1 MIEYRDVQAAQARIA
16 SHIIR
21 TPLLRVPALDEALG
35 CQVYLKHEGFQ
46 AIGAFKI
53 RGALNKAL
61 SLSEE
66 ELGRGLVCASSGN
79 HAQGVAYAAHKLG
92 AQAVIVM
99 PTNAN
104 PVKLAGVQRW
114 GGQVELVGTL
124 SSQREERAAQLVREQ
139 GMVEI
144 HPYADPFVAAGQGTL
159 ALEVLEDLPD
169 ASLIAAPIGGG
180 GLISGIAT
188 AVKGAAP
195 QVRTVGVEPAGAPRY
210 TRSRAEG
217 RPVQLESVQTIA
229 DGTRTD
235 PRQPG
240 QLRRHPGPG
249 GRAVYRGGPLDRGGH
264 APSDDRRQGDRR
276 ALLRPPR
283 GRRPV
288 RRAPCPA
295 GGQGGVRPVR
305 RQRRSGSV
313 GPAAGLT
320 ALRSVT
326 LSQKAR
332 RSCAMLN
339 IPSKGEEAQRDAL

>member
-235 PRQPG
+235 HANPDNFAVIQARVDELYTVEDRWIEEAIRLLMTAAKVIAEPSSVLPVAAALCG
-240 QLRRHPGPG
+240 ALPVRSEDKAVFVLSG
-249 GRAVYRGGPLDRGGH
+249 GNADP
-264 APSDDRRQGDRR
+264 
-276 ALLRPPR
+276 ALL
-283 GRRPV
+283 
-288 RRAPCPA
+288 
-295 GGQGGVRPVR
+295 
-305 RQRRSGSV
+305 
-313 GPAAGLT
+313 
-320 ALRSVT
+320 
-326 LSQKAR
+326 AR
-332 RSCAMLN
+332 LLA
-339 IPSKGEEAQRDAL
+339 

>member
-16 SHIIR
+16 PHIVR

-46 AIGAFKI
+46 TIGAFKL

-92 AQAVIVM
+92 TQAVIVM

-104 PVKLAGVQRW
+104 PVKLAGVKRW

-124 SSQREERAAQLVREQ
+124 SSQREERAAQLVRER
-139 GMVEI
+139 GMVES
-144 HPYADPFVAAGQGTL
+144 HPSADPLVAAGPGTL

-235 PRQPG
+235 HANPDNFAVIQARVDELYTVEDRWIEEAMRLLMTTAKVVAEPSSALPVAAALCG
-240 QLRRHPGPG
+240 ALPVRPEDKAVFVLSG
-249 GRAVYRGGPLDRGGH
+249 GNADP
-264 APSDDRRQGDRR
+264 
-276 ALLRPPR
+276 ALL
-283 GRRPV
+283 
-288 RRAPCPA
+288 
-295 GGQGGVRPVR
+295 
-305 RQRRSGSV
+305 
-313 GPAAGLT
+313 
-320 ALRSVT
+320 
-326 LSQKAR
+326 AR
-332 RSCAMLN
+332 LLA
-339 IPSKGEEAQRDAL
+339 

>member
-235 PRQPG
+235 HANPDNFAVIQARVDELYTVEDRWIEEAMRLLMTAAKVIAEPSSVLPVAAALCG
-240 QLRRHPGPG
+240 ALPVRSEDKAVFVLSG
-249 GRAVYRGGPLDRGGH
+249 GNADP
-264 APSDDRRQGDRR
+264 
-276 ALLRPPR
+276 ALL
-283 GRRPV
+283 
-288 RRAPCPA
+288 
-295 GGQGGVRPVR
+295 
-305 RQRRSGSV
+305 
-313 GPAAGLT
+313 
-320 ALRSVT
+320 
-326 LSQKAR
+326 AR
-332 RSCAMLN
+332 LLA
-339 IPSKGEEAQRDAL
+339 

>member
-1 MIEYRDVQAAQARIA
+1 MIEYRDVQAARARIA
-16 SHIIR
+16 PHIVR

-53 RGALNKAL
+53 RGALNKAH

-124 SSQREERAAQLVREQ
+124 SSQREERAAQLVRER

-235 PRQPG
+235 HANPDNFAVIQARVDELYTVEDRWIEEAMRLLMTAAKVIAEPSSVLPVAAALCG
-240 QLRRHPGPG
+240 ALPVRPEDKAVFVLSG
-249 GRAVYRGGPLDRGGH
+249 GNADP
-264 APSDDRRQGDRR
+264 
-276 ALLRPPR
+276 ALL
-283 GRRPV
+283 
-288 RRAPCPA
+288 
-295 GGQGGVRPVR
+295 
-305 RQRRSGSV
+305 
-313 GPAAGLT
+313 
-320 ALRSVT
+320 
-326 LSQKAR
+326 AR
-332 RSCAMLN
+332 LLA
-339 IPSKGEEAQRDAL
+339 

>member
-1 MIEYRDVQAAQARIA
+1 MIEYRDVQAARARIA
-16 SHIIR
+16 PHIVR

-217 RPVQLESVQTIA
+217 RPVQLESVQTIT

-235 PRQPG
+235 HANPDNFAVIQARVDELYTVEDRWIEEAMRLLMTAAKVIAEPSSVLPVAAALCG
-240 QLRRHPGPG
+240 ALPVRPEDKAVFVLSG
-249 GRAVYRGGPLDRGGH
+249 GNADP
-264 APSDDRRQGDRR
+264 
-276 ALLRPPR
+276 ALL
-283 GRRPV
+283 
-288 RRAPCPA
+288 
-295 GGQGGVRPVR
+295 
-305 RQRRSGSV
+305 
-313 GPAAGLT
+313 
-320 ALRSVT
+320 
-326 LSQKAR
+326 AR
-332 RSCAMLN
+332 LLA
-339 IPSKGEEAQRDAL
+339 

>member
-1 MIEYRDVQAAQARIA
+1 MIEYRDVQAARARIA
-16 SHIIR
+16 PHIVR

-144 HPYADPFVAAGQGTL
+144 YPYADPFVAAGQGTL

-235 PRQPG
+235 HANPDNFAVIQARVDELYTVEDRWIEEAMRLLMTAAKVIAEPSSVLPVAAALCG
-240 QLRRHPGPG
+240 ALPVRPEDKAVFVLSG
-249 GRAVYRGGPLDRGGH
+249 GNADP
-264 APSDDRRQGDRR
+264 
-276 ALLRPPR
+276 ALL
-283 GRRPV
+283 
-288 RRAPCPA
+288 
-295 GGQGGVRPVR
+295 
-305 RQRRSGSV
+305 
-313 GPAAGLT
+313 
-320 ALRSVT
+320 
-326 LSQKAR
+326 AR
-332 RSCAMLN
+332 LLA
-339 IPSKGEEAQRDAL
+339 

>member
-235 PRQPG
+235 HANPDNFAVIQARVDELYAVEDRWIEEAMRLLMTAAKVIAEPSSALPVAAALCG
-240 QLRRHPGPG
+240 ALPVRPEDKAVFVLSG
-249 GRAVYRGGPLDRGGH
+249 GNADP
-264 APSDDRRQGDRR
+264 
-276 ALLRPPR
+276 ALL
-283 GRRPV
+283 
-288 RRAPCPA
+288 
-295 GGQGGVRPVR
+295 
-305 RQRRSGSV
+305 
-313 GPAAGLT
+313 
-320 ALRSVT
+320 
-326 LSQKAR
+326 AR
-332 RSCAMLN
+332 LLA
-339 IPSKGEEAQRDAL
+339 

>member
-16 SHIIR
+16 PHIVR

-46 AIGAFKI
+46 TIGAFKL

-104 PVKLAGVQRW
+104 PVKLAGVKRW

-124 SSQREERAAQLVREQ
+124 SSQREERAAQLVRER

-144 HPYADPFVAAGQGTL
+144 HPYADPLVAAGQGTL

-169 ASLIAAPIGGG
+169 ASLIAAPIGG
-180 GLISGIAT
+180 
-188 AVKGAAP
+188 
-195 QVRTVGVEPAGAPRY
+195 GAPRY

-235 PRQPG
+235 HANPDNFAVIQARVDELYTVEDRWIEEAMRLLMTAAKVVAEPSSALPVAAALCG
-240 QLRRHPGPG
+240 ALPVRPEDKAVFVLSG
-249 GRAVYRGGPLDRGGH
+249 GNADP
-264 APSDDRRQGDRR
+264 
-276 ALLRPPR
+276 ALL
-283 GRRPV
+283 
-288 RRAPCPA
+288 
-295 GGQGGVRPVR
+295 
-305 RQRRSGSV
+305 
-313 GPAAGLT
+313 
-320 ALRSVT
+320 
-326 LSQKAR
+326 AR
-332 RSCAMLN
+332 LLA
-339 IPSKGEEAQRDAL
+339 

>member
-16 SHIIR
+16 SHIVR

-46 AIGAFKI
+46 TIGAFKL

-92 AQAVIVM
+92 TQAVIVM

-104 PVKLAGVQRW
+104 PVKLAGVKRW

-124 SSQREERAAQLVREQ
+124 SSQREERAAQLVRER
-139 GMVEI
+139 GMVES
-144 HPYADPFVAAGQGTL
+144 HPYADPLVAAGQGTL

-235 PRQPG
+235 HANPDNFAVIQARVDELYTVEDRWIEEAMRLLMTTAKVVAEPSSALPVAAALCG
-240 QLRRHPGPG
+240 ALPVRPEDKAVFVLSG
-249 GRAVYRGGPLDRGGH
+249 GNADP
-264 APSDDRRQGDRR
+264 
-276 ALLRPPR
+276 ALL
-283 GRRPV
+283 
-288 RRAPCPA
+288 
-295 GGQGGVRPVR
+295 
-305 RQRRSGSV
+305 
-313 GPAAGLT
+313 
-320 ALRSVT
+320 
-326 LSQKAR
+326 AR
-332 RSCAMLN
+332 LLA
-339 IPSKGEEAQRDAL
+339 

>member
-16 SHIIR
+16 SHIVR

-104 PVKLAGVQRW
+104 PVKLAGVKRW

-124 SSQREERAAQLVREQ
+124 SSQRERRAAQLVRER

-144 HPYADPFVAAGQGTL
+144 HPYADPLVATGQGTI

-210 TRSRAEG
+210 TRSRAAG
-217 RPVQLESVQTIA
+217 CPVQLESVQTIA

-235 PRQPG
+235 HANPDNFAVIQARVDELYAVEDRWIEEAMRLLMTAAKVVAEPSSALPVAAALCG
-240 QLRRHPGPG
+240 ALPVRPEDKAVFVLSG
-249 GRAVYRGGPLDRGGH
+249 GNADP
-264 APSDDRRQGDRR
+264 
-276 ALLRPPR
+276 ALL
-283 GRRPV
+283 
-288 RRAPCPA
+288 
-295 GGQGGVRPVR
+295 
-305 RQRRSGSV
+305 
-313 GPAAGLT
+313 
-320 ALRSVT
+320 
-326 LSQKAR
+326 AR
-332 RSCAMLN
+332 LLA
-339 IPSKGEEAQRDAL
+339 

>member
-1 MIEYRDVQAAQARIA
+1 MIEYRDVQAARARIA
-16 SHIIR
+16 PHIVR

-124 SSQREERAAQLVREQ
+124 SSQREERAAQLVRER

-235 PRQPG
+235 HANPDNFAVIQARVDELYTVEDRWIEEAMRLLMTAAKVIAEPSSVLPVAAALCG
-240 QLRRHPGPG
+240 ALPVRPEDKAVFVLSG
-249 GRAVYRGGPLDRGGH
+249 GNADP
-264 APSDDRRQGDRR
+264 
-276 ALLRPPR
+276 ALL
-283 GRRPV
+283 
-288 RRAPCPA
+288 
-295 GGQGGVRPVR
+295 
-305 RQRRSGSV
+305 
-313 GPAAGLT
+313 
-320 ALRSVT
+320 
-326 LSQKAR
+326 AR
-332 RSCAMLN
+332 LLA
-339 IPSKGEEAQRDAL
+339 

>member
-16 SHIIR
+16 PHIVR

-46 AIGAFKI
+46 TIGAFKL

-104 PVKLAGVQRW
+104 PVKLAGVKRW

-124 SSQREERAAQLVREQ
+124 SSQREERAAQLVRER

-144 HPYADPFVAAGQGTL
+144 HPYADPLVAAGQGTL

-169 ASLIAAPIGGG
+169 ASLIAAP
-180 GLISGIAT
+180 
-188 AVKGAAP
+188 
-195 QVRTVGVEPAGAPRY
+195 TVGVEPAGAPRY
-210 TRSRAEG
+210 TRSRAEC

-235 PRQPG
+235 HANPDNFAVIQARVDELYTVEDRWIEEAMRLLMTAAKVVAEPSSALPVAAALCG
-240 QLRRHPGPG
+240 ALPVRPEDKAVFVLSG
-249 GRAVYRGGPLDRGGH
+249 GNADP
-264 APSDDRRQGDRR
+264 
-276 ALLRPPR
+276 ALL
-283 GRRPV
+283 
-288 RRAPCPA
+288 
-295 GGQGGVRPVR
+295 
-305 RQRRSGSV
+305 
-313 GPAAGLT
+313 
-320 ALRSVT
+320 
-326 LSQKAR
+326 AR
-332 RSCAMLN
+332 LLA
-339 IPSKGEEAQRDAL
+339 

>member
-1 MIEYRDVQAAQARIA
+1 MIEYRDVQAARARIA
-16 SHIIR
+16 PHIVR

-210 TRSRAEG
+210 TRCRAEG
-217 RPVQLESVQTIA
+217 CPVQLESVQTIA

-235 PRQPG
+235 HANPDNFAVIQARVDELYTVEDRWIEEAMRLLMTAAKVIAEPSSVLPVAAALCG
-240 QLRRHPGPG
+240 ALPVRPEDKAVFVLSG
-249 GRAVYRGGPLDRGGH
+249 GNADP
-264 APSDDRRQGDRR
+264 
-276 ALLRPPR
+276 ALL
-283 GRRPV
+283 
-288 RRAPCPA
+288 
-295 GGQGGVRPVR
+295 
-305 RQRRSGSV
+305 
-313 GPAAGLT
+313 
-320 ALRSVT
+320 
-326 LSQKAR
+326 AR
-332 RSCAMLN
+332 LLA
-339 IPSKGEEAQRDAL
+339 

>member
-235 PRQPG
+235 HANPDNFAVIQARVDELYTVEDRWIEEAMRLLMTAAKVIAEPSSVLPVAAARCG
-240 QLRRHPGPG
+240 ALPVRPEDKAVFVLSG
-249 GRAVYRGGPLDRGGH
+249 GNADP
-264 APSDDRRQGDRR
+264 
-276 ALLRPPR
+276 ALL
-283 GRRPV
+283 
-288 RRAPCPA
+288 
-295 GGQGGVRPVR
+295 
-305 RQRRSGSV
+305 
-313 GPAAGLT
+313 
-320 ALRSVT
+320 
-326 LSQKAR
+326 AR
-332 RSCAMLN
+332 LLA
-339 IPSKGEEAQRDAL
+339 

>member
-1 MIEYRDVQAAQARIA
+1 MIEYRDVQAARARIA
-16 SHIIR
+16 PHIVR

-144 HPYADPFVAAGQGTL
+144 HPYADPFGAAGQGTL

-235 PRQPG
+235 HANPDNFAVIQARVDELYTVEDRWIEEAMRLLMTAAKVIAEPSSVLPVAAALCG
-240 QLRRHPGPG
+240 ALPVRPEDKAVFVLSG
-249 GRAVYRGGPLDRGGH
+249 GNADP
-264 APSDDRRQGDRR
+264 
-276 ALLRPPR
+276 ALL
-283 GRRPV
+283 
-288 RRAPCPA
+288 
-295 GGQGGVRPVR
+295 
-305 RQRRSGSV
+305 
-313 GPAAGLT
+313 
-320 ALRSVT
+320 
-326 LSQKAR
+326 AR
-332 RSCAMLN
+332 LLA
-339 IPSKGEEAQRDAL
+339 

>member
-1 MIEYRDVQAAQARIA
+1 MIEYRDVQAARARIA
-16 SHIIR
+16 PHIVR

-124 SSQREERAAQLVREQ
+124 SSQREDRAAQLVREQ

-235 PRQPG
+235 HANPDNFAVIQARVDELYTVEDRWIEEAMRLLMTAAKVIAEPSSVLPVAAALCG
-240 QLRRHPGPG
+240 ALPVRPEDKAVFVLSG
-249 GRAVYRGGPLDRGGH
+249 GNADP
-264 APSDDRRQGDRR
+264 
-276 ALLRPPR
+276 ALL
-283 GRRPV
+283 
-288 RRAPCPA
+288 
-295 GGQGGVRPVR
+295 
-305 RQRRSGSV
+305 
-313 GPAAGLT
+313 
-320 ALRSVT
+320 
-326 LSQKAR
+326 AR
-332 RSCAMLN
+332 LLA
-339 IPSKGEEAQRDAL
+339 

>member
-1 MIEYRDVQAAQARIA
+1 MIEYRDVQAARARIA
-16 SHIIR
+16 PHIVR

-235 PRQPG
+235 HANPDNFAVIQARVDELYTVEDRWIEEAMRLLMTAAKVIVEPSSVLPVAAALCG
-240 QLRRHPGPG
+240 ALPVRPEDKAVFVLSG
-249 GRAVYRGGPLDRGGH
+249 GNADP
-264 APSDDRRQGDRR
+264 
-276 ALLRPPR
+276 ALL
-283 GRRPV
+283 
-288 RRAPCPA
+288 
-295 GGQGGVRPVR
+295 
-305 RQRRSGSV
+305 
-313 GPAAGLT
+313 
-320 ALRSVT
+320 
-326 LSQKAR
+326 AR
-332 RSCAMLN
+332 LLA
-339 IPSKGEEAQRDAL
+339 

>member
-195 QVRTVGVEPAGAPRY
+195 RY

-235 PRQPG
+235 HANPDNFAVIQARVDELYTVEDRWIEEAIRLLMTAAKVIAEPSSVLPVAAALCG
-240 QLRRHPGPG
+240 ALPVRPEDKAVFVLSG
-249 GRAVYRGGPLDRGGH
+249 GNADP
-264 APSDDRRQGDRR
+264 
-276 ALLRPPR
+276 ALL
-283 GRRPV
+283 
-288 RRAPCPA
+288 
-295 GGQGGVRPVR
+295 
-305 RQRRSGSV
+305 
-313 GPAAGLT
+313 
-320 ALRSVT
+320 
-326 LSQKAR
+326 AR
-332 RSCAMLN
+332 LLA
-339 IPSKGEEAQRDAL
+339 

>member
-1 MIEYRDVQAAQARIA
+1 MLTLEQFKAARATLQGV
-16 SHIIR
+16 IR
-21 TPLLRVPALDEALG
+21 TTSLIHSPALSKACG
-35 CQVYLKHEGFQ
+35 NQVYLKPENMQ
-46 AIGAFKI
+46 VTGAYKI
-53 RGALNKAL
+53 RGAYYKISTLTPEEKA
-61 SLSEE
+61 
-66 ELGRGLVCASSGN
+66 RGLITASAGN

-104 PVKLAGVQRW
+104 PVKLAGVKRW

-124 SSQREERAAQLVREQ
+124 SSQREERAAQLVRER

-144 HPYADPFVAAGQGTL
+144 HPYADPLVAAGQGTL

-235 PRQPG
+235 HANPDNFAVIQARVDELYTVEDRWIEEAMRLLMTAAKVVAEPSSALPVAAALCG
-240 QLRRHPGPG
+240 ALPVRPEDKAVFVLSG
-249 GRAVYRGGPLDRGGH
+249 GNADP
-264 APSDDRRQGDRR
+264 
-276 ALLRPPR
+276 ALL
-283 GRRPV
+283 
-288 RRAPCPA
+288 
-295 GGQGGVRPVR
+295 
-305 RQRRSGSV
+305 
-313 GPAAGLT
+313 
-320 ALRSVT
+320 
-326 LSQKAR
+326 AR
-332 RSCAMLN
+332 LLA
-339 IPSKGEEAQRDAL
+339 

>member
-16 SHIIR
+16 PHIVR

-46 AIGAFKI
+46 TIGAFKL

-92 AQAVIVM
+92 TQAVIVM

-104 PVKLAGVQRW
+104 PVKLAGVKRW

-124 SSQREERAAQLVREQ
+124 SSQREERAAQLVRER

-144 HPYADPFVAAGQGTL
+144 HPSADPLVAAGQGTL

-169 ASLIAAPIGGG
+169 ASLIAAPMGGG

-235 PRQPG
+235 HANPDNFAVIQARVDELYTVEDRWIEEAMRLLMTTAKVVAEPSSALPVAAALCG
-240 QLRRHPGPG
+240 ALPVRPEDKAVFVLSG
-249 GRAVYRGGPLDRGGH
+249 GNADP
-264 APSDDRRQGDRR
+264 
-276 ALLRPPR
+276 ALL
-283 GRRPV
+283 
-288 RRAPCPA
+288 
-295 GGQGGVRPVR
+295 
-305 RQRRSGSV
+305 
-313 GPAAGLT
+313 
-320 ALRSVT
+320 
-326 LSQKAR
+326 AR
-332 RSCAMLN
+332 LLA
-339 IPSKGEEAQRDAL
+339 